1 MLASGGGP
9 KTPWPCHPPPRPC
22 CSPATLGRV
31 LLPPTPARPVLAHF
45 VSSKAKAPQGH
56 PVTAEQGRAPEP
68 SLQLFQPCQD
78 GGPLFPP
85 PKPRLTRER
94 LPNPDTIN
102 TTNRH
107 SYWPRGQTWPGPER
121 SLRPRAS
128 GGGAQWG
135 PPPHFQTSKPSCRNR
150 ARASQA
156 ASGAGAGQV
165 QGHVQLRSQPRSS
178 PHWPAEVPSRGESPG
193 GQRPPH
199 QPPQSS
205 PLAGGEAPEAP

>member
-9 KTPWPCHPPPRPC
+9 KTPWPCHPPPWPR

-31 LLPPTPARPVLAHF
+31 LLPPTPARPVLARF

-68 SLQLFQPCQD
+68 SLQLFQPCRD

-102 TTNRH
+102 TTRLGPAPSAACGPGH
-107 SYWPRGQTWPGPER
+107 RGE
-121 SLRPRAS
+121 
-128 GGGAQWG
+128 GAQWG

-193 GQRPPH
+193 GQRPPTNLPRAAH
-199 QPPQSS
+199 
-205 PLAGGEAPEAP
+205 